1 MSFSLRSS
9 RRERL
14 SPAARTS
21 ILGGVVT
28 LFIDSYDIY
37 LPALVLPAAL
47 SLLPAELDVVDE
59 KATIDTIIFTITL
72 LGRPIGGPIF
82 GNLADRIGRKRVAM
96 ITGTAFTIITGLIA
110 CLPGFKQWGYVS
122 LSC

>member
-1 MSFSLRSS
+1 MSITLRSP

-21 ILGGVVT
+21 ILGGVIT

-47 SLLPAELDVVDE
+47 GYFEPASMSSDV
-59 KATIDTIIFTITL
+59 KATLDTIVFTVTL

-82 GNLADRIGRKRVAM
+82 GNLADRIGREA
-96 ITGTAFTIITGLIA
+96 GGA
-110 CLPGFKQWGYVS
+110 
-122 LSC
+122 